1 MIKLDFFKYELKNGL
16 RFIEVPLE
24 KTGAIALLVSVNA
37 GSRFEGKNNWGIAH
51 FIEHMFFKGGKKY
64 KTKKDVATV
73 IDSIGGNFN
82 ARTGKEEVDFFIK
95 IPATKTEIGFS
106 ILSDMLL
113 NSTFKENDIKQEKRI
128 ITEEINMYEDS
139 PMFQTTEL
147 LQRIL
152 FKGSSLEQEI
162 IGKKETINNFHT
174 SDFLNFKK
182 KHYFAQNM
190 VVVAAGD
197 TSKISVDL
205 ISDLFK
211 FSPGQVR
218 LAKKPNEIQK
228 SPQSIVKY
236 KETEQ
241 SHLSIGFRFPE
252 TKYGHNGFFKA
263 EVLSALLG
271 EGMSSRLFLSIRE
284 NKGLAYRIR
293 SFTYPFTDTG
303 YLEISAGV
311 DNKKAQKA
319 IKGILREC
327 KKLKEKEVGKKELLK
342 AKEYLKGR
350 LILEL
355 EDSLDAAFFIGGQ
368 ELLAGKIL
376 SIEEIFEKIDEVGS
390 LDILKIAN
398 QNFKNNKLNM
408 ALIGPFKEKERSSLE
423 KILTV

>member
-1 MIKLDFFKYELKNGL
+1 
-16 RFIEVPLE
+16 
-24 KTGAIALLVSVNA
+24 
-37 GSRFEGKNNWGIAH
+37 
-51 FIEHMFFKGGKKY
+51 
-64 KTKKDVATV
+64 
-73 IDSIGGNFN
+73 
-82 ARTGKEEVDFFIK
+82 
-95 IPATKTEIGFS
+95 
-106 ILSDMLL
+106 
-113 NSTFKENDIKQEKRI
+113 
-128 ITEEINMYEDS
+128 
-139 PMFQTTEL
+139 
-147 LQRIL
+147 
-152 FKGSSLEQEI
+152 
-162 IGKKETINNFHT
+162 
-174 SDFLNFKK
+174 
-182 KHYFAQNM
+182 
-190 VVVAAGD
+190 
-197 TSKISVDL
+197 
-205 ISDLFK
+205 
-211 FSPGQVR
+211 
-218 LAKKPNEIQK
+218 
-228 SPQSIVKY
+228 
-236 KETEQ
+236 
-241 SHLSIGFRFPE
+241 
-252 TKYGHNGFFKA
+252 
-263 EVLSALLG
+263 
-271 EGMSSRLFLSIRE
+271 MSSRLFLSIRE